1 MPASALVL
9 VLAAAVLHV
18 GWNALAKRGRHPLC
32 FLWLAQ
38 SLSALLLLP
47 AAGWLMVVEGVAPVA
62 WLFVLATAGLHAL
75 YFYALGRS
83 YRSGAFSL
91 VYPVA
96 RGLGVA
102 LVPVA
107 ALGLF
112 QEKPSPLGGLGVGLV
127 VLGVIVLQLTTHGWV
142 RLASQ
147 LRHVGAGTGWA
158 ALTGLTITSYS
169 LVDKAG
175 VARLHPVPYVTLM
188 GLVTSVLLLPLVLA
202 AGNDLR
208 REWALNWRSVVIA
221 STMTLSA
228 YLLIL
233 FAFRLSKVG
242 YVVAARELS
251 IVLSALVGS
260 LWFKEGPLG
269 PRLVGASIVAT
280 GVACVALAR

>member
-1 MPASALVL
+1 MPLSALAL
-9 VLAAAVLHV
+9 VLAAALLHV

-38 SLSALLLLP
+38 SLSAVLLLP
-47 AAGWLMVVEGVAPVA
+47 AAGWFMVVEGVSAAA
-62 WLFVLATAGLHAL
+62 WLFVLATGALHAL

-112 QEKPSPLGGLGVGLV
+112 HEKPSSLGGLGVALV
-127 VLGVIVLQLTTHGWV
+127 VLGVVVLQFTTHGWV

-147 LRHVGAGTGWA
+147 LRHVGTGWA

-188 GLVTSVLLLPLVLA
+188 GLLTSVLLLPWIVA
-202 AGNDLR
+202 VGAELR
-208 REWALNWRSVVIA
+208 REWELNWRSVVVA

-228 YLLIL
+228 YLLVL

-269 PRLVGASIVAT
+269 PRLVGASVVAT